1 MTHSLLFDTHVAH
14 KQYVSCGAIRASF
27 MKKRG
32 NRYEVVLDVNSNKLL
47 IEVDISDRWIESFEI
62 LAMKGFM
69 DLTMSL
75 VNLIKIVVQKIGIVV
90 LSHN

>member
-47 IEVDISDRWIESFEI
+47 IEVDISDR
-62 LAMKGFM
+62 
-69 DLTMSL
+69 
-75 VNLIKIVVQKIGIVV
+75 
-90 LSHN
+90 

>member
-1 MTHSLLFDTHVAH
+1 
-14 KQYVSCGAIRASF
+14 